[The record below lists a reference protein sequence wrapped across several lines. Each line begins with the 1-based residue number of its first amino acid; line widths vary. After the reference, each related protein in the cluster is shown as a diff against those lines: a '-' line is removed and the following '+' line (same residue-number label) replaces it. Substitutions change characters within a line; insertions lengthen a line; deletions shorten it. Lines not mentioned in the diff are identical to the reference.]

1 MGYDEPLLICMDLQQ
16 EFVTP
21 GRPWADPD
29 GEEISEV
36 CEQTIKATREAC
48 WTLIHMQLH
57 RGSPMMDGPCL
68 PQSIPGCEPRK
79 GEVVLKRSGVSAYS
93 HPDLD
98 GLLSPYLDPD
108 ASKPS
113 CIMIGFSAGTSLT
126 STLYDAQDRCHNLK
140 LLEEACGSAD
150 AGDWSAEHT
159 RALCIKT
166 ARELDRSVRKSAFPG
181 ILDNIPDRTLER
193 TIRQARLD
201 LTGS

>member
-1 MGYDEPLLICMDLQQ
+1 MGYDEPLLVCMDLQQ

-29 GEEISEV
+29 GEEITEV
-36 CEQTIKATREAC
+36 CAKTIQAARNAN

-57 RGSPMMDGPCL
+57 RGSPMMDGACL
-68 PQSIPGCEPRK
+68 PQSIPGCEPLR
-79 GEVVLKRSGVSAYS
+79 GEVVLKRAGVSAYS
-93 HPDLD
+93 HPDLETI
-98 GLLSPYLDPD
+98 LSPNLDPD
-108 ASKPS
+108 GPKPK
-113 CIMIGFSAGTSLT
+113 CIMIGFSASTSLT
-126 STLYDAQDRCHNLK
+126 KTLYDAQDRMHDLN

-166 ARELDRSVRKSAFPG
+166 ARDLGRSVRKSAFPG
-181 ILDNIPDRTLER
+181 ILDHVPDRTLLR

-201 LTGS
+201 LAG